1 MKKSILMML
10 LLLVSI
16 ASFAQERLVS
26 GAIIDRDTKDPVEQ
40 VTVQLLKTDS
50 TYVTG
55 AISNEKGLFHLNAP
69 ENGKYLLKITS
80 VGYKPTVKRVV
91 IEQDK
96 NLVLGNVVVGAD
108 AIMLKGAVVT
118 AMAQKV
124 TLKED
129 TFVYNSAAYRTPEG
143 SVVEEL
149 VKRLPGAEVS
159 DDGTIKINGKEV
171 KKILVDGKEF
181 MTGDTKTAL
190 KNLPTSII
198 DKIKAYDEKSDLS
211 KVTGIDDGE
220 EQTVLDFNVKKGM
233 NKGLMSNIDLGIGNK
248 DRYSARGMGGY
259 FNSNNRFM
267 LFGNANNTSDRGFGG
282 GGPGRG
288 FGGGNGLN
296 ASKMLAANYN
306 YEEKNKFKFNT
317 SLRWNHSDGD
327 VWSRRS
333 SENFLGSSS
342 SFSNSLNQN
351 FSRSDSWNGNI
362 RLEWMPDT
370 MTNILFRPSISWTTN
385 DSRSMGL
392 SASFNQDP
400 YQYTEDPLSDEGIE
414 KMDEVDAVI
423 NRQKSVSLSYS
434 KNNNIRGMLQ
444 LNRKLN
450 NKGRNVTLRMDAKYT
465 DKDSKSIS
473 LQNAHLY
480 LVQTAAGLDSTYQTN
495 RYNLTPSKDYSYS
508 AQATYSEPLWKATF
522 LQFSYKFTYS
532 YSKSDR
538 STYDFSKYSFD
549 GISPEYGAWGN
560 YLGRLDGE
568 LGDYRDDK
576 LSRYSEYRNYTHD
589 IQVMMRFVRQKYNL
603 NFGVM
608 IQPQRS
614 KFIQDYQGKYV
625 DTVRT
630 VTNVSPTLDFRY
642 RFSKMSNLRVNYRG
656 TTAQPSIS
664 QLLDITDNSDPLNIS
679 KGNPGLKPSFTQ
691 NFRLFYNN
699 FVQNHNK
706 GVMTYINFSTT
717 SNSISNKVT
726 YDETTGGRITRPE
739 NINGNWNVMGAFMF
753 NCSID
758 SAGVWNINTD
768 TNLGYNH
775 YVSYLSLDKSQ
786 DSQKNT
792 TQNTTWN
799 ERLSLSYRN
808 DWLELSLDGTLAYN
822 HAKNKLQPN
831 SNLDT
836 WQFSYGPSMTLTAP
850 WGTSL
855 NTSLSCSSRRGYSDA
870 SMNTDEFVW
879 NAQLSQG
886 FLKGKPLTV
895 MLQFY
900 DLLHQQSTF
909 SRAIS
914 SVSRTDTEYN
924 AINSYAMLHVVYR
937 MNLFGGKDA
946 RKGNRGEGPG
956 GRPDFRGRPYNGG
969 GRPMGPP
976 PGRFF

>member
-10 LLLVSI
+10 FLLVSI

-96 NLVLGNVVVGAD
+96 NLALGNVVVGAD

-248 DRYSARGMGGY
+248 NRYSARGMGGY

-267 LFGNANNTSDRGFGG
+267 LFGNANNTSDRGFSG
-282 GGPGRG
+282 GGPRRG

-317 SLRWNHSDGD
+317 SLRWNHGDGD

-333 SENFLGSSS
+333 SENFMGSSS

-385 DSRSMGL
+385 DSRSTGI
-392 SASFNQDP
+392 SASYNQDP

-423 NRQKSVSLSYS
+423 NRQKSVSLSNS

-480 LVQTAAGLDSTYQTN
+480 LVQNEAGLDSTYQTN

-549 GISPEYGAWGN
+549 GINPEYGAWGN
-560 YLGRLDGE
+560 YLRRLDGE

-589 IQVMMRFVRQKYNL
+589 IQVMMRFIRQKYNL

-664 QLLDITDNSDPLNIS
+664 QLLDITDNSDPLNVS
-679 KGNPGLKPSFTQ
+679 MGNPGLKPSFTQ

-946 RKGNRGEGPG
+946 RKENRGEGPG
-956 GRPDFRGRPYNGG
+956 GRPDFRGRPFNGS

>member
-80 VGYKPTVKRVV
+80 VGYKPTVKRLV

-96 NLVLGNVVVGAD
+96 NLALGNVVVGAD

-267 LFGNANNTSDRGFGG
+267 FFGNANNTSDRGFGG

-317 SLRWNHSDGD
+317 SLRWNHGDGD

-385 DSRSMGL
+385 DSRSTGI
-392 SASFNQDP
+392 SASYNQDP
-400 YQYTEDPLSDEGIE
+400 YQYSDDPLSDEAIE
-414 KMDEVDAVI
+414 KMDEDDAVV
-423 NRQKSVSLSYS
+423 NTQRSVSLNNS

-522 LQFSYKFTYS
+522 LQLSYKFTYS

-549 GISPEYGAWGN
+549 GINPEYGAWGN
-560 YLGRLDGE
+560 YLGRLDGG

-656 TTAQPSIS
+656 TTSQPSIS
-664 QLLDITDNSDPLNIS
+664 QLLNIVDDSDPLNVSI
-679 KGNPGLKPSFTQ
+679 GNPGLKPSFTQ

-946 RKGNRGEGPG
+946 RKENRGEGPG
-956 GRPDFRGRPYNGG
+956 GRPDFRGRPFNGS

>member
-1 MKKSILMML
+1 ML

-96 NLVLGNVVVGAD
+96 NLALGNVVVGAD

-190 KNLPTSII
+190 KNLPTCII

-342 SFSNSLNQN
+342 SFSNSLNLN

-480 LVQTAAGLDSTYQTN
+480 LVQNEAGLDSTYQTN

-549 GISPEYGAWGN
+549 GINPEYGAWGN
-560 YLGRLDGE
+560 YLGRLDGG

-656 TTAQPSIS
+656 TTSQPSIS

-726 YDETTGGRITRPE
+726 YDETTGGRTTTPE

-870 SMNTDEFVW
+870 SMNSDEFVW

-946 RKGNRGEGPG
+946 RKENRGEGPG
-956 GRPDFRGRPYNGG
+956 GRPDFRGRPFNGS

>member
-1 MKKSILMML
+1 ML

-96 NLVLGNVVVGAD
+96 NLALGNVVVGAD

-220 EQTVLDFNVKKGM
+220 EQTVLDFGVKKGM

-333 SENFLGSSS
+333 SENFMGSSS

-480 LVQTAAGLDSTYQTN
+480 LVQNEAGLDSTYQTN

-549 GISPEYGAWGN
+549 GINPEYGAWGN
-560 YLGRLDGE
+560 YLGRLDGG

-664 QLLDITDNSDPLNIS
+664 QLLDITDNSDPLNVS
-679 KGNPGLKPSFTQ
+679 MGNPGLKPSFTQ

-870 SMNTDEFVW
+870 SMNSDEFVW

-946 RKGNRGEGPG
+946 RKGNREEGPG